1 MDINDVEEAAKRIA
15 GNVIQTPVLCW
26 PELNELVAAQVALK
40 AELYQRTG
48 AFKIRGAYNKIAL
61 LEPAARRCGIIAGS
75 SGNHGHAVAM
85 LAHHFEIPAIVV
97 VPSNIPQSKLAA
109 IRRYGARIVPYDPV
123 RQDRETIL
131 EALACTSGL
140 SVVPSSDDPV
150 VAAGHGTVAL
160 ELFAQ
165 TGNLDRLV
173 VPVGGGG
180 LAAGSVTVA
189 KALNPDAEVIGVE
202 PSDGDDTARSLEL
215 GRRIRIAVPATIADG
230 LRHRTPGKFTF
241 EVNRRLIDGIVK
253 VTDVEIA
260 AAMSFAWETARLKIE
275 PSGAA
280 ALAAV
285 LARRP
290 DPAGLWVGVV
300 LSGGNITADR
310 FHAIASGQTLRRK
323 TS

>member
-1 MDINDVEEAAKRIA
+1 MDIHDVEEAANRIA
-15 GNVIQTPVLCW
+15 GNVIRTPVMRW
-26 PELNELVAAQVALK
+26 PVLDELVAAEVTLK

-48 AFKIRGAYNKIAL
+48 AFKIRGAYNKIAS

-85 LAHHFEIPAIVV
+85 LADHYGIPAIVV
-97 VPSNIPQSKLAA
+97 VPWNIPQAKIAA
-109 IRRYGARIVPYDPV
+109 IQRYDARIVHYDPV
-123 RQDRETIL
+123 QQDRETIVD
-131 EALACTSGL
+131 AMACTSGF

-165 TGNLDRLV
+165 TGKLDRLV

-180 LAAGSVTVA
+180 LAAGSATVA

-215 GRRIRIAVPATIADG
+215 GRRIRIATPSTIADG
-230 LRHRTPGKFTF
+230 LRHRIPGKFTF
-241 EVNRRLIDGIVK
+241 EVNRCLIDAIVK

-260 AAMSFAWETARLKIE
+260 AAMSFAWGAARLKTE

-290 DPAGLWVGVV
+290 DPAGLRVGVV
-300 LSGGNITADR
+300 LSGGNITAGR
-310 FHAIASGQTLRRK
+310 FHAVIAEHRP
-323 TS
+323 